1 MVLVN
6 IDQWPIVHLMSSLKL
21 CLKKSA
27 HPTLEGLL
35 QSVMDVSASTNP
47 RPSILKMKS
56 YGPTCQRW
64 TTFLPFGN
72 WFWRDVISLFLWLSF
87 YLSKLIWIYRQN
99 GTSHTIP
106 NFIFMS
112 KISIRYKSDF
122 GAILSQNVGFAKKCS
137 HLDLN
142 PQLSCKKML
151 TLGFEPTTFA
161 KKCSH

>member
-1 MVLVN
+1 MVLVK
-6 IDQWPIVHLMSSLKL
+6 IDQWPIVHLMSSLQL
-21 CLKKSA
+21 CLKKST

-47 RPSILKMKS
+47 RPSILKMKP

-112 KISIRYKSDF
+112 KIPIRLKV
-122 GAILSQNVGFAKKCS
+122 ILVQFWVKMWNLPKNAHIEIWTYNFCAKKCS
-137 HLDLN
+137 H
-142 PQLSCKKML
+142 
-151 TLGFEPTTFA
+151 
-161 KKCSH
+161 